1 MRPTSLLQN
10 PEGARC
16 LGARVHHSQPAFSR
30 SFSWVIGQAA
40 HGTRDLQATR
50 RKGNT
55 GMEEKTEFTEAC
67 QTLLLFFFLLPSFPS
82 VQPLYLVVH
91 SLISVLSSN
100 TPRSRHI
107 CFNIYLFFF
116 QISNSSR
123 RPSPPL
129 LSLIFL
135 LILIPPLARRARPP
149 ISRLDLWKRPSNFL
163 EDYSDGFYTISIRSE
178 MWGSE
183 QPLHRRARGMF
194 CRRGRSK
201 EAHRETMRALLTAF
215 PARLFE
221 PLRAAFPFANL
232 SSSVSPVK
240 MMCFSITPR
249 HASAVINKK
258 NRVGERDAGHLTAA
272 TLEGR

>member
-1 MRPTSLLQN
+1 MPPASLLQD

-16 LGARVHHSQPAFSR
+16 LRARVHHSQPAFSR

-40 HGTRDLQATR
+40 NGTRDLQATR

-67 QTLLLFFFLLPSFPS
+67 QTFFFFSRPSFPS

-116 QISNSSR
+116 FFFSDFNLE
-123 RPSPPL
+123 PPP

-135 LILIPPLARRARPP
+135 LILIPPLARRARPH
-149 ISRLDLWKRPSNFL
+149 
-163 EDYSDGFYTISIRSE
+163 ISIRPLENARAISWKIIVMDFTQYQSE
-178 MWGSE
+178 AKLWASE
-183 QPLHRRARGMF
+183 
-194 CRRGRSK
+194 
-201 EAHRETMRALLTAF
+201 
-215 PARLFE
+215 
-221 PLRAAFPFANL
+221 
-232 SSSVSPVK
+232 
-240 MMCFSITPR
+240 
-249 HASAVINKK
+249 
-258 NRVGERDAGHLTAA
+258 
-272 TLEGR
+272 

>member
-116 QISNSSR
+116 SDFKLEP
-123 RPSPPL
+123 PSLPASPL
-129 LSLIFL
+129 LNF
-135 LILIPPLARRARPP
+135 PPHSHSSSCPSSAPP
-149 ISRLDLWKRPSNFL
+149 PH
-163 EDYSDGFYTISIRSE
+163 ISIRPLE
-178 MWGSE
+178 TPE
-183 QPLHRRARGMF
+183 QFP
-194 CRRGRSK
+194 GR
-201 EAHRETMRALLTAF
+201 L
-215 PARLFE
+215 
-221 PLRAAFPFANL
+221 
-232 SSSVSPVK
+232 
-240 MMCFSITPR
+240 
-249 HASAVINKK
+249 
-258 NRVGERDAGHLTAA
+258 
-272 TLEGR
+272 

>member
-107 CFNIYLFFF
+107 CFNIYLFFSFF

-123 RPSPPL
+123 RPSLPL

-149 ISRLDLWKRPSNFL
+149 PH
-163 EDYSDGFYTISIRSE
+163 ISIRPLE
-178 MWGSE
+178 TPE
-183 QPLHRRARGMF
+183 QFP
-194 CRRGRSK
+194 GR
-201 EAHRETMRALLTAF
+201 L
-215 PARLFE
+215 
-221 PLRAAFPFANL
+221 
-232 SSSVSPVK
+232 
-240 MMCFSITPR
+240 
-249 HASAVINKK
+249 
-258 NRVGERDAGHLTAA
+258 
-272 TLEGR
+272 